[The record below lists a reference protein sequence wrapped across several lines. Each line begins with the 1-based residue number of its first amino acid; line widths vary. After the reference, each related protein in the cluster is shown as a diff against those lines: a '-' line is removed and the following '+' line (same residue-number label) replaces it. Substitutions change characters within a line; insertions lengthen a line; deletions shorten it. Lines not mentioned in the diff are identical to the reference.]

1 MKILI
6 KLISLLFVV
15 CNISYAS
22 EQLEYKIYRAGENGF
37 SLASVLVMG
46 KTDAVLIDA
55 QFSKDDANK
64 VVKQILKSKKE
75 LKTIYISHGDP
86 DFYFGLPVIAKAFP
100 KAKIFASKPTIDH
113 IVATYQN
120 KLETWGPKL
129 GKNAPDFVILP
140 EVLKGDTIKLEDKEL
155 KVVGLDS
162 ENPEKSYVWVPSIK
176 AIFGGINLFDK
187 EHIWMADSATQ
198 KDRLDWINV
207 VKGME
212 KLNANIVI
220 PTHSGEGSKN
230 DKSVIEFTK
239 NYLITYNDAVEK
251 SKDSKELIDIM
262 TKAYPSFAKDSIS
275 LTLGAKVS
283 KGEMKW

>member
-220 PTHSGEGSKN
+220 PAHSGEGSKN

>member
-220 PTHSGEGSKN
+220 PAHSGKGSKN

>member
-1 MKILI
+1 M
-6 KLISLLFVV
+6 
-15 CNISYAS
+15 
-22 EQLEYKIYRAGENGF
+22 
-37 SLASVLVMG
+37 
-46 KTDAVLIDA
+46 
-55 QFSKDDANK
+55 
-64 VVKQILKSKKE
+64 
-75 LKTIYISHGDP
+75 
-86 DFYFGLPVIAKAFP
+86 
-100 KAKIFASKPTIDH
+100 
-113 IVATYQN
+113 
-120 KLETWGPKL
+120 
-129 GKNAPDFVILP
+129 ILP

-220 PTHSGEGSKN
+220 PAHSGEGSKN

>member
-100 KAKIFASKPTIDH
+100 KAKIYASKPTIDH
-113 IVATYQN
+113 IVATYQS

-220 PTHSGEGSKN
+220 PAHSGEGSKN